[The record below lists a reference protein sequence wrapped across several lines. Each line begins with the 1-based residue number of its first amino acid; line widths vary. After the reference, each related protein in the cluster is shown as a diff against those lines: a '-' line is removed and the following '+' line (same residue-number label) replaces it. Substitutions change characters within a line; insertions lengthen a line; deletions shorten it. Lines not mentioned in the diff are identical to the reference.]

1 VKINGATHCLWRA
14 VDREGKVLE
23 ADVSRSGDRK
33 AALKF
38 LRKTPKRHG
47 PPHVF
52 VTDKLRTCG
61 AARKNPGLPAAREAG
76 QWPNYR
82 AENSHQPTR
91 RRERAMLRF
100 RRMRSSQKCATVH
113 SSVRNPFH
121 AERTLSGRD
130 NLKAFRTAA
139 LIECRQPGAA

>member
-1 VKINGATHCLWRA
+1 
-14 VDREGKVLE
+14 
-23 ADVSRSGDRK
+23 
-33 AALKF
+33 
-38 LRKTPKRHG
+38 
-47 PPHVF
+47 
-52 VTDKLRTCG
+52 
-61 AARKNPGLPAAREAG
+61 
-76 QWPNYR
+76 
-82 AENSHQPTR
+82 
-91 RRERAMLRF
+91 MLRF